1 MLVIA
6 QVSGQ
11 PVQDFLNS
19 PLGKM
24 CQKGS
29 GVVAAVV
36 IIYGLFRLVTQAAAG
51 KAGAALRALLICA
64 VVGGALIDLTV
75 TAKLLSGGL
84 NVAKGLIDQA
94 SAIAT

>member
-1 MLVIA
+1 MLVLA
-6 QVSGQ
+6 QAAGQ

-24 CQKGS
+24 CQKGA

-51 KAGAALRALLICA
+51 KTGAALRAVLVCA

-84 NVAKGLIDQA
+84 NVAKGLIDQG
-94 SAIAT
+94 SDIVS